1 MSRYLRLSADI
12 ADSDVTSAAT
22 TTETFAPETPEA
34 AGVSRAESLCL
45 TPQKH
50 MTLSHSQNISHE
62 EACKAFEVLLKF
74 CFEQRPGFIDVD
86 EGVMLGQWMKRLQT
100 IKCSD

>member
-1 MSRYLRLSADI
+1 MFKS
-12 ADSDVTSAAT
+12 
-22 TTETFAPETPEA
+22 
-34 AGVSRAESLCL
+34 
-45 TPQKH
+45 
-50 MTLSHSQNISHE
+50 M
-62 EACKAFEVLLKF
+62 LKF